1 MITAGGDGTVLK
13 VAKACAKYGVPVM
26 GINLGHVGFLA
37 EEEPDKLGEAIAAL
51 TSGNYELES
60 RTLLCAKVNDK
71 SFVALNDAVIS
82 RLPQSRILETD
93 VYVNGEFADRYHSDG
108 YIVSTPTGSTA
119 YSLSAGGSILCPGVA
134 AFILTP
140 INSHS
145 LHSRPLVVSE
155 NDEVTVKPHGEC
167 SLVVDGIE
175 KLRLRG
181 GDEVKIVKNDVSVKF
196 VRLRWNTD
204 FTVSARKLNKWSVYG
219 RRLMARNLRQQ
230 KILELIAHESIDTQE
245 DLGGKT
251 QRRRVCGYASH
262 RLARYQRTRPYQNEC
277 RRQKKSLRPREKRRA
292 RSFRAFAE
300 MFRNSFV
307 FVRLLLTIS
316 LWLKCLPEAAT

>member
-1 MITAGGDGTVLK
+1 MKIAVYTNEYKDKNLAVTREIVSAFSSCGAYCAVTDELKGKIDGTEFFSLANPQGFDFMITAGGDGTVLK
-13 VAKACAKYGVPVM
+13 VAKACAEYGVPVM

-51 TSGNYELES
+51 TSGNYELEN

-196 VRLRWNTD
+196 VRLREHG
-204 FTVSARKLNKWSVYG
+204 FYGKLLGKLNKWSV
-219 RRLMARNLRQQ
+219 
-230 KILELIAHESIDTQE
+230 T
-245 DLGGKT
+245 GGD
-251 QRRRVCGYASH
+251 
-262 RLARYQRTRPYQNEC
+262 
-277 RRQKKSLRPREKRRA
+277 
-292 RSFRAFAE
+292 
-300 MFRNSFV
+300 
-307 FVRLLLTIS
+307 
-316 LWLKCLPEAAT
+316 

>member
-1 MITAGGDGTVLK
+1 
-13 VAKACAKYGVPVM
+13 M

-155 NDEVTVKPHGEC
+155 NDEVTVKPYGEC

-196 VRLRWNTD
+196 VRLREHG
-204 FTVSARKLNKWSVYG
+204 FYGKLLGKLNKWSV
-219 RRLMARNLRQQ
+219 
-230 KILELIAHESIDTQE
+230 T
-245 DLGGKT
+245 GGD
-251 QRRRVCGYASH
+251 
-262 RLARYQRTRPYQNEC
+262 
-277 RRQKKSLRPREKRRA
+277 
-292 RSFRAFAE
+292 
-300 MFRNSFV
+300 
-307 FVRLLLTIS
+307 
-316 LWLKCLPEAAT
+316 